1 MPIIMKLD
9 KLLFEKKISS
19 KDLAD
24 KIGTTPVNLSRIK
37 CGQIRGIRFS
47 TLYSLCKELDCQ
59 PGDLLEFV
67 LDDDCTDDTANDEDT
82 MFD

>member
-1 MPIIMKLD
+1 MPIVMKLD

-19 KDLAD
+19 KDLAE

-47 TLYSLCKELDCQ
+47 TLYAICKELDCQ

-67 LDDDCTDDTANDEDT
+67 LDDECVEANDHDDEL
-82 MFD
+82 FD